1 MECGQ
6 CGGTRREG
14 GGGGVGRTMQRP
26 YAPPGATSDD
36 DDDDIQFMVNVVP
49 VIRIDFPCF
58 LSRLTKKTE
67 TDRCQK
73 QQFVSFNN

>member
-1 MECGQ
+1 MWPVRRHAT
-6 CGGTRREG
+6 GGR

-58 LSRLTKKTE
+58 LSRLTK
-67 TDRCQK
+67 
-73 QQFVSFNN
+73 N

>member
-1 MECGQ
+1 MASASARDG
-6 CGGTRREG
+6 RE

>member
-1 MECGQ
+1 MASAAARDG
-6 CGGTRREG
+6 RE
-14 GGGGVGRTMQRP
+14 GGGVGRTMQRP

>member
-1 MECGQ
+1 MWPVRRHAT
-6 CGGTRREG
+6 GGR
-14 GGGGVGRTMQRP
+14 GGVGLGTMQRP

>member
-1 MECGQ
+1 M
-6 CGGTRREG
+6 RRHAT

-26 YAPPGATSDD
+26 YAPPDATSD

-49 VIRIDFPCF
+49 VVRIDFPCS
-58 LSRLTKKTE
+58 LSRLTKKAE

>member
-1 MECGQ
+1 MASAAARDG
-6 CGGTRREG
+6 REE

>member
-1 MECGQ
+1 MWPVRWHAT
-6 CGGTRREG
+6 GGRR
-14 GGGGVGRTMQRP
+14 GGGVGRTMQRP

>member
-1 MECGQ
+1 MASAAARDG
-6 CGGTRREG
+6 RE

>member
-1 MECGQ
+1 MWPV
-6 CGGTRREG
+6 RRHATG

>member
-1 MECGQ
+1 MASAAARDG
-6 CGGTRREG
+6 RE
-14 GGGGVGRTMQRP
+14 GGGVGRTMQRP

-36 DDDDIQFMVNVVP
+36 DYDDIQFMVNVVP

>member
-1 MECGQ
+1 MASAAARDG
-6 CGGTRREG
+6 RE
-14 GGGGVGRTMQRP
+14 GGGVGRTMQRP
-26 YAPPGATSDD
+26 YAPPGATSDDD

>member
-1 MECGQ
+1 MWPVRRHAT
-6 CGGTRREG
+6 GGR
-14 GGGGVGRTMQRP
+14 GGGVGRTMQRP
-26 YAPPGATSDD
+26 YASPGATSDD

>member
-1 MECGQ
+1 MWPVRRHAT
-6 CGGTRREG
+6 GGR

>member
-1 MECGQ
+1 MAA
-6 CGGTRREG
+6 REG
-14 GGGGVGRTMQRP
+14 GLEG
-26 YAPPGATSDD
+26 D

-58 LSRLTKKTE
+58 LSSLTKKTE

>member
-1 MECGQ
+1 MWPVRRHAT
-6 CGGTRREG
+6 GGRG
-14 GGGGVGRTMQRP
+14 TMQRP

-73 QQFVSFNN
+73 QQFLSFNN